1 MKRLY
6 RSRKKVMLGGV
17 CGGLA
22 EYLDIDPV
30 IVRLGVVLLLFAG
43 GAGLLIYILAW
54 IIIPKAPEPSPTTEA
69 VSTPTSSS
77 TPSGAETGNK
87 TDSARL
93 LAGLILII
101 LGFIF
106 LFSKFLPWFSFG
118 KLWPLILIVLGIL
131 LLLKSS

>member
-1 MKRLY
+1 MKRVY
-6 RSRKKVMLGGV
+6 RSRKEVMIGGV

-30 IVRLGVVLLLFAG
+30 IVRLVMVLLLFAG
-43 GAGLLIYILAW
+43 GAGLLIYILGW
-54 IIIPKAPEPSPTTEA
+54 IVIPKTPETNQTKEAITSTTT
-69 VSTPTSSS
+69 SDTPSSS
-77 TPSGAETGNK
+77 ETAERPERG
-87 TDSARL
+87 RL

-118 KLWPLILIVLGIL
+118 KLWPLILIILGVLLI
-131 LLLKSS
+131 LKSS